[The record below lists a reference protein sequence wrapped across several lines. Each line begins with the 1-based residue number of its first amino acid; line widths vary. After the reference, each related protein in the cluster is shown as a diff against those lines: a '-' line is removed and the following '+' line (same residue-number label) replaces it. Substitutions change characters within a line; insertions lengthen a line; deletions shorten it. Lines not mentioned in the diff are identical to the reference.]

1 MTDIKTIKWAYATLG
16 ISFGATGKEAKQAY
30 RELVMVWHPDR
41 FQNDARLQHRALE
54 MLKNINEAYELV
66 RAEIAKGV
74 NSHPGDYAEFS
85 GAPVLQPQE
94 PQGSPCSDNAGPAL
108 RKNAA
113 HFDYLGGH
121 VLQMFTAWQNL
132 VFLSFVV
139 IVMGMSTARFGS
151 MLSGAGYALEL
162 LALPTIFAIACNV
175 SRLRSNKTTWAA
187 YVAIVCVSAV
197 IVMIDS
203 IAYRNEAKEAAFYGS
218 TPPGDAAGS
227 AGVYRG
233 GLPGSYPGE
242 ALSVGPSKVPSG
254 PVSPRSPYVE
264 APSAPV
270 VPEAPAAP
278 VAPMAAP
285 AR

>member
-113 HFDYLGGH
+113 HFDNLGGH

-132 VFLSFVV
+132 VFLAFVV

-175 SRLRSNKTTWAA
+175 SRLRQNKSTWAA
-187 YVAIVCVSAV
+187 YVTIVCVSAV
-197 IVMIDS
+197 IVIIDS
-203 IAYRNEAKEAAFYGS
+203 IVYRNELKESSIYNS
-218 TPPGDAAGS
+218 TPSSNTTGS
-227 AGVYRG
+227 SEVYRG
-233 GLPGSYPGE
+233 ALPESSSGE